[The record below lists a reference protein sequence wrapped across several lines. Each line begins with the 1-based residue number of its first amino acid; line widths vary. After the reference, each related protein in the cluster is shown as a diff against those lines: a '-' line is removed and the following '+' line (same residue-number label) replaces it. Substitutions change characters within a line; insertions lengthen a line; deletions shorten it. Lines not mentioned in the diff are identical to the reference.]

1 MPRRLT
7 LIGVVVMLSAG
18 VLAAQARPQGLARET
33 WRVDGVE
40 RTALVA
46 IPAATPSSS
55 LTARGAPPPLAA
67 APRLADSLGAAAA
80 GALVLVFHGHGG
92 TSAHSA
98 KTFGIHTHWP
108 DALVVYAQGL
118 PTPGRLSDP
127 EGTRP
132 GWQSGV
138 GEQGD
143 RDLKLVDAILKWA
156 KTTHKI
162 DDRRIYAAGH
172 SNGGSMVYV
181 LWAAR
186 ADFFAAFAP
195 SSSIF
200 QLGLLKSAKPKPALV
215 IAGEKDQLVRFAGQ
229 KLSLA
234 AMLRLNQAD
243 SNGEPWEGKTRLHRS
258 KVGADV
264 VAYIHPGDHTM
275 PADAGALMVKFFQ
288 TQELSP
294 KVR

>member
-1 MPRRLT
+1 MRRLPGGIA
-7 LIGVVVMLSAG
+7 LIVATTAA
-18 VLAAQARPQGLARET
+18 VLGAQGRPQGLVRET
-33 WRVDGVE
+33 WSVDGVD

-46 IPAATPSSS
+46 MPSKV
-55 LTARGAPPPLAA
+55 AGAP
-67 APRLADSLGAAAA
+67 
-80 GALVLVFHGHGG
+80 LVLVFHGHGG

-98 KTFGIHTHWP
+98 KTFNIHSAWP
-108 DALVVYAQGL
+108 EAMVVYAQGL
-118 PTPGRLSDP
+118 PTPGRLTDP
-127 EGTRP
+127 EGVRP

-143 RDLKLVDAILKWA
+143 RDLKFVDAMLKWA
-156 KTTHKI
+156 RTTHKI
-162 DDRRIYAAGH
+162 DERRIYAAGH

-200 QLGLLKSAKPKPALV
+200 QLALLRSAKPKPALV
-215 IAGEKDQLVRFAGQ
+215 IAGEQDQLVKFAGQ

-234 AMLRLNQAD
+234 AMLRLNKAEAAGSSWQ
-243 SNGEPWEGKTRLHRS
+243 GKAMLHKS
-258 KVGADV
+258 AIGADV
-264 VAYIHPGDHTM
+264 VAYVHPGDHTL
-275 PADAGALMVKFFQ
+275 PADAGAMMAKFFQ
-288 TQELSP
+288 TRELEA